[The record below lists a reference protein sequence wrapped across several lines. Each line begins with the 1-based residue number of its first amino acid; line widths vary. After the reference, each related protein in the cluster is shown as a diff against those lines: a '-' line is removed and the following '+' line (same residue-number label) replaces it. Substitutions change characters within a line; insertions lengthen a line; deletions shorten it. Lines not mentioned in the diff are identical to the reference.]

1 MENIWDIIAIIIS
14 AVALFVAGWSGLI
27 VRKHNQISI
36 KPYCA
41 IIERY
46 HEHNIAVVIS
56 NRGLGPLV
64 IDHIDVTNGHE
75 HKNNLI
81 ELLPKVDQLW
91 KGFSMEICGRAIM
104 PDHEVRLCAIEPET
118 YEIRTQILQAI
129 SNITISVDYHDSYG
143 KKYKVTKALTWSKLF
158 LSNSFGYRA
167 E

>member
-81 ELLPKVDQLW
+81 EYSQKSISCGKDFRW
-91 KGFSMEICGRAIM
+91 KYAAE
-104 PDHEVRLCAIEPET
+104 RLCLIM
-118 YEIRTQILQAI
+118 RL
-129 SNITISVDYHDSYG
+129 
-143 KKYKVTKALTWSKLF
+143 
-158 LSNSFGYRA
+158 GYA
-167 E
+167 PLNQKPMK